1 MIQFMIKEQFPCSK
15 QEVLEEETSRIESL
29 AAGNLGKEKAQDL
42 EHLAAAL
49 KTLTL

>member
-1 MIQFMIKEQFPCSK
+1 MIQFMFKEQFPCSK
-15 QEVLEEETSRIESL
+15 QEVLEEETSRTESL
-29 AAGNLGKEKAQDL
+29 AAGNLDKEKAQDL